1 MGSRQCLPSERILA
15 DLQYLPSMYA
25 ITKAIPGNPSYIL
38 RKAPP
43 EGAGYEWL
51 SSSRLSA
58 PMGRISSGLTW
69 IRDHM
74 PASGLRVL
82 SKDGGNPHHH
92 GLCSIIADP
101 SGSTQTLGLL
111 SESQGGPPS
120 ASGNT
125 GEP

>member
-1 MGSRQCLPSERILA
+1 
-15 DLQYLPSMYA
+15 MYA
-25 ITKAIPGNPSYIL
+25 ITKVIPGNPSYIL

-51 SSSRLSA
+51 SSSSLSA
-58 PMGRISSGLTW
+58 QMGRNSSGLTW
-69 IRDHM
+69 IREHM

-82 SKDGGNPHHH
+82 SKDGGKHHH